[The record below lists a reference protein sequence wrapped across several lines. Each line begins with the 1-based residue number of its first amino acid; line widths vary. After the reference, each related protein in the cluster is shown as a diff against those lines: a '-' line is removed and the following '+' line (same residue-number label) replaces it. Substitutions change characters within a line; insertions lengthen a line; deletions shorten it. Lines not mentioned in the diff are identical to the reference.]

1 MWPIHMVWYKGKM
14 QFQKP
19 LPTETVE
26 TIQQTQS
33 IAFALRFILL
43 QVGSLKCDDWGVHV
57 STLLGFGCM
66 FVFTGIHQA
75 QSPP

>member
-1 MWPIHMVWYKGKM
+1 M

-26 TIQQTQS
+26 TLQQTQS

-43 QVGSLKCDDWGVHV
+43 QVGSLKCDDWGAHV
-57 STLLGFGCM
+57 SPLLVWVYVCFHRD
-66 FVFTGIHQA
+66 HQA
-75 QSPP
+75 